1 MEHIVQIKKRFDN
14 LSLMNKLI
22 IVVSSNVMMILF
34 IVLVSLKVSSNAY
47 NQQLYKAVSGN
58 LSFSSQ
64 TIAGTLKNV
73 ETLSSII
80 ISSSTIQA

>member
-47 NQQLYKAVSGN
+47 NQQLYNAV
-58 LSFSSQ
+58 
-64 TIAGTLKNV
+64 
-73 ETLSSII
+73 
-80 ISSSTIQA
+80 